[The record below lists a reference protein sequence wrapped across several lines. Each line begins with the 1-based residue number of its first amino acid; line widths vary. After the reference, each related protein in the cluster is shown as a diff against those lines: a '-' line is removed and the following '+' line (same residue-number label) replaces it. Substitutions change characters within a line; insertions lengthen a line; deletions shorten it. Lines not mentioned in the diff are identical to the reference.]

1 MNVLTTGIFPSA
13 TFQVTISQ
21 VSTSQMFHFPSGNL
35 LKVRLPIPVGRAL
48 RLEWARGRALRLE
61 WARGRA
67 LRLEWARGRGLG
79 LGQTWE
85 VSAWKILFRK
95 VPRIL
100 DVIFLLL

>member
-35 LKVRLPIPVGRAL
+35 LKVRLATPM
-48 RLEWARGRALRLE
+48 
-61 WARGRA
+61 GRA

>member
-35 LKVRLPIPVGRAL
+35 LKVRLATPMGRAL
-48 RLEWARGRALRLE
+48 RLEWARGRALP
-61 WARGRA
+61 
-67 LRLEWARGRGLG
+67 